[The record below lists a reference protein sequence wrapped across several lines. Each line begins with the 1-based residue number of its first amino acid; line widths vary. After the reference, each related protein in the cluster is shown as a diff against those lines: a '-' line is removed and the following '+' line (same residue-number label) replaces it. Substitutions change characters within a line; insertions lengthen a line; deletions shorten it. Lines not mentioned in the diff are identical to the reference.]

1 MGCGMTMGSIGGA
14 LTAATSFFG
23 LGGRLRA
30 DAPPARPQ
38 ADDDAFEPN
47 PDGFAPGEPRF
58 EAVAEALAE
67 AGYLDA

>member
-1 MGCGMTMGSIGGA
+1 MTMGSIGGA

-30 DAPPARPQ
+30 DAHSARPQ
-38 ADDDAFEPN
+38 TDDGAFEPI
-47 PDGFAPGEPRF
+47 PDGFAPGEPCF